1 VIFLTAKTTGK
12 EIYEI
17 LHPET
22 KRPNEGGAFRG
33 NQHTGNVVSAKNAET
48 SFTAATAKA
57 TVKAERTIRLAVAR
71 ELEITEN
78 LHRADLTALERD
90 EHIAERLRLKE
101 RELQSSQ
108 VATNESKRSD
118 GKGHRRPRGA

>member
-1 VIFLTAKTTGK
+1 VSVGPLLCGDSGCARRADAVARRK

-33 NQHTGNVVSAKNAET
+33 NQHTKNVVSAKNAET

-57 TVKAERTIRLAVAR
+57 TGKAERDLGVNRDAR
-71 ELEITEN
+71 FFQS
-78 LHRADLTALERD
+78 ALTSAPLM
-90 EHIAERLRLKE
+90 
-101 RELQSSQ
+101 S
-108 VATNESKRSD
+108 
-118 GKGHRRPRGA
+118 P